1 MRRARIEEI
10 IERAAYQQHQ
20 HRRKYPHCYSQFSP
34 SARHFVARH
43 DISSELSITASKDNH
58 MAYTHHELKHKT
70 LAELRDIAK
79 DIDHEALQGYTQ
91 LNKEHL
97 VVAMCKALNIDIH
110 EHHEVVGVDKAAIKL
125 RIKALKAKRDAAI
138 SAHDHKQLKVARRSI
153 HRLKR
158 QIHKAT
164 V

>member
-1 MRRARIEEI
+1 
-10 IERAAYQQHQ
+10 
-20 HRRKYPHCYSQFSP
+20 
-34 SARHFVARH
+34 
-43 DISSELSITASKDNH
+43 
-58 MAYTHHELKHKT
+58 MAYTHNELKHKT

-79 DIDHEALQGYTQ
+79 DIQHEAVQGYTQ

-97 VVAMCKALNIDIH
+97 VIALCKALNIEMH
-110 EHHEVVGVDKAAIKL
+110 EHHVVVGIDKAAIKS
-125 RIKALKAKRDAAI
+125 RIKELKGRRASAIAGHDHAQLKA
-138 SAHDHKQLKVARRSI
+138 VRRRI

>member
-1 MRRARIEEI
+1 
-10 IERAAYQQHQ
+10 
-20 HRRKYPHCYSQFSP
+20 
-34 SARHFVARH
+34 
-43 DISSELSITASKDNH
+43 
-58 MAYTHHELKHKT
+58 MAYTHNELKHKT

-79 DIDHEALQGYTQ
+79 DIEHEALQGYTQ

-97 VVAMCKALNIDIH
+97 VVAMCKALNIDMH
-110 EHHEVVGVDKAAIKL
+110 VHHEVVGVDKASIKS
-125 RIKALKAKRDAAI
+125 RIKGLKKRRDAALT
-138 SAHDHKQLKVARRSI
+138 AHDHKQLKIARRGI

>member
-1 MRRARIEEI
+1 
-10 IERAAYQQHQ
+10 
-20 HRRKYPHCYSQFSP
+20 
-34 SARHFVARH
+34 
-43 DISSELSITASKDNH
+43 
-58 MAYTHHELKHKT
+58 MAYTHNELKHKT

-79 DIDHEALQGYTQ
+79 DIEHDAVQGYTQ

-97 VVAMCKALNIDIH
+97 VTALCQALGIEMH
-110 EHHEVVGVDKAAIKL
+110 EHHEVVGIDKAS
-125 RIKALKAKRDAAI
+125 IKARLREIKKKRDEALA
-138 SAHDHKQLKVARRSI
+138 AHDHAQLKTARRTM

>member
-1 MRRARIEEI
+1 
-10 IERAAYQQHQ
+10 
-20 HRRKYPHCYSQFSP
+20 
-34 SARHFVARH
+34 
-43 DISSELSITASKDNH
+43 
-58 MAYTHHELKHKT
+58 MAYTHNELRHKT

-79 DIDHEALQGYTQ
+79 DIQHDAVQGYTQ

-97 VVAMCKALNIDIH
+97 VVAICNALGIEMH
-110 EHHEVVGVDKAAIKL
+110 EHHDVVGIDKAKIKS
-125 RIKALKAKRDAAI
+125 RIKALKAKRDEAI
-138 SAHDHKQLKVARRSI
+138 TAHDHAALKKARRGI

>member
-1 MRRARIEEI
+1 
-10 IERAAYQQHQ
+10 
-20 HRRKYPHCYSQFSP
+20 
-34 SARHFVARH
+34 
-43 DISSELSITASKDNH
+43 

-70 LAELRDIAK
+70 LAELRDIAR
-79 DIDHEALQGYTQ
+79 DIEHEAVQGYSQ

-97 VVAMCKALNIDIH
+97 VAALCKALNIEMH
-110 EHHEVVGVDKAAIKL
+110 EHHDVVGIDKAAIKS
-125 RIKALKAKRDAAI
+125 RIRELKKRREGALA
-138 SAHDHKQLKVARRSI
+138 AHDHAQLKKVRRGI

>member
-1 MRRARIEEI
+1 
-10 IERAAYQQHQ
+10 
-20 HRRKYPHCYSQFSP
+20 
-34 SARHFVARH
+34 
-43 DISSELSITASKDNH
+43 

-79 DIDHEALQGYTQ
+79 DIEHDAVKGYTQ

-97 VVAMCKALNIDIH
+97 VVAICNALNIDIH
-110 EHHEVVGVDKAAIKL
+110 EHHDVVGIDKAAIKS
-125 RIKALKAKRDAAI
+125 RIKALKAKRDAAVL
-138 SAHDHKQLKVARRSI
+138 AHDHAQLKRARRSI

>member
-1 MRRARIEEI
+1 
-10 IERAAYQQHQ
+10 
-20 HRRKYPHCYSQFSP
+20 
-34 SARHFVARH
+34 
-43 DISSELSITASKDNH
+43 
-58 MAYTHHELKHKT
+58 MAYTHQELKHKT

-79 DIDHEALQGYTQ
+79 DIEHEAVQGYTQ

-97 VVAMCKALNIDIH
+97 VVAICKALNIDVH
-110 EHHEVVGVDKAAIKL
+110 EHHDVVGIDKAAVKY
-125 RIKALKAKRDAAI
+125 RIKAMKVKRAAALNSHDRQALKK
-138 SAHDHKQLKVARRSI
+138 ARRSI

>member
-1 MRRARIEEI
+1 
-10 IERAAYQQHQ
+10 
-20 HRRKYPHCYSQFSP
+20 
-34 SARHFVARH
+34 
-43 DISSELSITASKDNH
+43 

-79 DIDHEALQGYTQ
+79 DIEHEAIKGYTQ

-97 VVAMCKALNIDIH
+97 VVALCQALGIEMH
-110 EHHEVVGVDKAAIKL
+110 EHHEVVGIDKAAIKS
-125 RIKALKAKRDAAI
+125 RIRDLKQRRTSALA
-138 SAHDHKQLKVARRSI
+138 AHDHAQLKAVRRRI

>member
-1 MRRARIEEI
+1 
-10 IERAAYQQHQ
+10 
-20 HRRKYPHCYSQFSP
+20 
-34 SARHFVARH
+34 
-43 DISSELSITASKDNH
+43 

-79 DIDHEALQGYTQ
+79 DIEHDAVKGYTQ

-97 VVAMCKALNIDIH
+97 VVAICNALNIDIH
-110 EHHEVVGVDKAAIKL
+110 EHHDVVGIDKSAIKS
-125 RIKALKAKRDAAI
+125 RIKALKAKRDAAVL
-138 SAHDHKQLKVARRSI
+138 AHDHAQLRHARRSI

>member
-1 MRRARIEEI
+1 
-10 IERAAYQQHQ
+10 
-20 HRRKYPHCYSQFSP
+20 
-34 SARHFVARH
+34 
-43 DISSELSITASKDNH
+43 

-79 DIDHEALQGYTQ
+79 DIEHDAVKGYTQ

-97 VVAMCKALNIDIH
+97 VVAICNALNIDIH
-110 EHHEVVGVDKAAIKL
+110 EHHDVVGIDKAAIKS
-125 RIKALKAKRDAAI
+125 RIKALKAKRDAAVV
-138 SAHDHKQLKVARRSI
+138 AHDRAQLKRARRSI

>member
-1 MRRARIEEI
+1 
-10 IERAAYQQHQ
+10 
-20 HRRKYPHCYSQFSP
+20 
-34 SARHFVARH
+34 
-43 DISSELSITASKDNH
+43 
-58 MAYTHHELKHKT
+58 MAYTHQELKHKT

-79 DIDHEALQGYTQ
+79 DIEHEAVQGYTQ

-97 VVAMCKALNIDIH
+97 VVALCHALGIEMH
-110 EHHEVVGVDKAAIKL
+110 AHHEVVGIDKAAIKS
-125 RIKALKAKRDAAI
+125 RIKQLKERRTGALA
-138 SAHDHKQLKVARRSI
+138 AHDHTQLKAVRRRI